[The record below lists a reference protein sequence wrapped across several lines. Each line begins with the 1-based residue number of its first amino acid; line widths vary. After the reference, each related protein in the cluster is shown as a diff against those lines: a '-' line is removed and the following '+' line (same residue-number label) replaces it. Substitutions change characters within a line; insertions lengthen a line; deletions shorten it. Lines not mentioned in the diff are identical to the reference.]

1 MFDLIHPEL
10 FRGKVARLKNGNV
23 FQKILNAFRR
33 SGGESRAQVLQ
44 TSLYGDESW
53 RRDDQPK
60 SGA

>member
-23 FQKILNAFRR
+23 FQKFLNTFRQ
-33 SGGESRAQVLQ
+33 SAGAPRARALE

-53 RRDDQPK
+53 HRDAK
-60 SGA
+60 SKS